1 MWKVLGCAIA
11 LGIGM
16 APAGAA
22 EVTIRFPVEYAI
34 DIAPGLSNQDFKK
47 LIEERTKGRVEVK
60 LFPSGS
66 LYKGLDL
73 VQAILRGDAE
83 MSTLTSAYWTALS
96 PKVAVFELPYAFPE
110 RAAFYRAIDDAGFID
125 SLYDEVEAKGA
136 KAITIMPYDHFGF
149 GTRTK
154 ALRNPRDMAGLKMRG
169 LGRTNSAMLQALG
182 ASAVSLNLVELS
194 PALQQGV
201 IDGLNAPIDI
211 MLAYKWNESGEA
223 RHLCPGLYRLLPVDG
238 ERQVVERAGARPS
251 QDHPGHRH
259 RSGAAAS
266 GPLRGGDRARAG
278 GPESLR
284 RRYPRADGGRAQ
296 GLDRGHAAGLAA
308 VRTAGR
314 QGTDRARPQLQQVM
328 PFRRRAASPT
338 SIKGSPSC

>member
-1 MWKVLGCAIA
+1 MWRLLGGAIA

-16 APAGAA
+16 VPASAA
-22 EVTIRFPVEYAI
+22 EVTVRFPVEYAI

-110 RAAFYRAIDDAGFID
+110 RAAFYRAIDDAPFID

-136 KAITIMPYDHFGF
+136 KVITIMPYDHFGF

-154 ALRNPRDMAGLKMRG
+154 ALRNPRDMMGLKMRG
-169 LGRTNSAMLQALG
+169 LGRTNSAMLQTLG

-211 MLAYKWNESGEA
+211 MLAYKWHESVKHVTYAPAYIGYYPWMVNAKWWNGLAPDLRKIIHDTAIEVARLHRARSEA
-223 RHLCPGLYRLLPVDG
+223 ETERALAGLKAAGVDTHVQTPEESKIWIEATLPVWQQF
-238 ERQVVERAGARPS
+238 EPQVGKELIARV
-251 QDHPGHRH
+251 
-259 RSGAAAS
+259 RSYS
-266 GPLRGGDRARAG
+266 
-278 GPESLR
+278 
-284 RRYPRADGGRAQ
+284 
-296 GLDRGHAAGLAA
+296 
-308 VRTAGR
+308 
-314 QGTDRARPQLQQVM
+314 
-328 PFRRRAASPT
+328 
-338 SIKGSPSC
+338 K